1 MTYQRNIGLPQE
13 DVLHEMPERLIRH
26 PEVEADDR
34 AGDQH
39 DHHALDHL
47 TLVRPLDL
55 LQLGDRLGDEALA
68 AAAGDA
74 PHSPRLA
81 LDRLLR
87 RAHLRLARAGAL
99 GQAAVRRLGLL
110 PALGA
115 ALRSR

>member
-39 DHHALDHL
+39 DGHALDHL
-47 TLVRPLDL
+47 ALVRPLDL

-68 AAAGDA
+68 AASGDA
-74 PHSPRLA
+74 SRARLA

-87 RAHLRLARAGAL
+87 RPDLRLPRPGAL
-99 GQAAVRRLGLL
+99 RQSAGRL
-110 PALGA
+110 
-115 ALRSR
+115 R